1 LRILENASLTRTGS
15 RIEQDVERSTPQTRL
30 VAGLGNPGPE
40 YASTRHNIGF
50 MVADQL
56 AAQFGSTWE
65 KSTKWDAL
73 LAKCGDVFLTK
84 PMSYMNR
91 SGYPLLAVA
100 QFYKI
105 DPPEI
110 LVMLDDMALPLGR
123 LRLRLGGGS
132 GGHNGLESVIMQFA
146 TEEIPRLRIGIG
158 EAPATGSVDYVLSH
172 FFEEEK
178 PIVRSTIDRAVA
190 AVKCAID
197 NDLISAMNIFNKTEE
212 P

>member
-1 LRILENASLTRTGS
+1 
-15 RIEQDVERSTPQTRL
+15 VEESSIRL
-30 VAGLGNPGPE
+30 VAGLGNPGAE
-40 YASTRHNIGF
+40 YAATRHNIGF

-56 AAQFGSTWE
+56 AAQFGAAWE

-73 LAKCGDVFLTK
+73 LAKCGDVFLVK
-84 PMSYMNR
+84 PMSHMNR
-91 SGYPLLAVA
+91 SGYPLFAVA

-105 DPPEI
+105 EPSEI
-110 LVMLDDMALPLGR
+110 FVMLDDTALPLGR
-123 LRLRLGGGS
+123 LRLRATGGS
-132 GGHNGLESVIMQFA
+132 GGHNGLESVIMQFG

-158 EAPATGSVDYVLSH
+158 EAPRAGSVDYVLSR

-178 PIVRSTIDRAVA
+178 PIVRSTIDRAA
-190 AVKCAID
+190 EAVKCAID